1 MPTALTSSSPF
12 CLDGHFPTHWE
23 LAANKLFQYVRHF
36 NKCSWNLAPLLR
48 WKMSNLKLCLCVFF
62 FFFCNKRSANF
73 IILLWS
79 QLTGKL
85 LITEFAEETE
95 AFYNNDTSDSRQ
107 FFRACLVQFIEPLS
121 LIVTVLLS
129 RPQSRECKCQ
139 RVYWLRPYTESRSK
153 HLSLHTLELSREL
166 LNFPKSRGVP
176 SVNKGREEEGRKY
189 NCHYYWGG
197 DALLV
202 RQQCKLFRPWIV
214 IDSL

>member
-1 MPTALTSSSPF
+1 MENEQFETVP
-12 CLDGHFPTHWE
+12 
-23 LAANKLFQYVRHF
+23 
-36 NKCSWNLAPLLR
+36 
-48 WKMSNLKLCLCVFF
+48 VFF
-62 FFFCNKRSANF
+62 FFFPCNKRSANF

-85 LITEFAEETE
+85 LITEFAVETE
-95 AFYNNDTSDSRQ
+95 AFYNNGTSDNEQ

-139 RVYWLRPYTESRSK
+139 RVYWLRPYTESHSK
-153 HLSLHTLELSREL
+153 HLSLHTLESRVVE
-166 LNFPKSRGVP
+166 FSKKQRSC
-176 SVNKGREEEGRKY
+176 KCKQRERRA
-189 NCHYYWGG
+189 G